1 MSHSE
6 LLTNL
11 MSDVVHKPLDIRTR
25 EKADLTLDK
34 LGRYIKFL
42 AKRKRELKV
51 EVEEKL

>member
-11 MSDVVHKPLDIRTR
+11 MNDIVHKPLDIRIR
-25 EKADLTLDK
+25 EKADLNLDE

-51 EVEEKL
+51 EVEEKI